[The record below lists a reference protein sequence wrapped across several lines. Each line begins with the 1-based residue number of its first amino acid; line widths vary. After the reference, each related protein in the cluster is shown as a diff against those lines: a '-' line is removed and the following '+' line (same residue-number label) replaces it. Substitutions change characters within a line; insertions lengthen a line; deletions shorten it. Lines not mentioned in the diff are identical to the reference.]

1 MDCLQ
6 VCEVLSAAHD
16 HEPVDATLL
25 SEARAHA
32 ESCADCAG
40 FAALLGRLDAAGAP
54 RASAELLAR
63 LEARTAPIAAE
74 LRDSARIAEPQ
85 DPFVATP
92 VSRARRSWV
101 PRFTAFASAAAVIV
115 LALTLG
121 SLALIGGVQQAD
133 MKTASTEELRT
144 TEAPLASEPYD
155 TGAADTAG
163 TAQAE
168 SAVAPAYITF
178 GEEVWALVGPADPV
192 PSTLATAGAFSSTLD
207 DGGTGDRPAL
217 FAGTDDTVLYTRTV
231 DGRYLAFERVIRTR
245 GRAEY
250 VLVSGTPIVA
260 FGMWPTLPERFAP
273 PTRPDGSPMFRYFG
287 KDDLQVDV
295 YLPPGGRIEDGFA
308 LAPGTPSDDPA
319 AGNPNWTW
327 WQRLE

>member
-16 HEPVDATLL
+16 GEPVDATLL
-25 SEARAHA
+25 SGARTHA
-32 ESCADCAG
+32 ESCAECAR
-40 FAALLGRLDAAGAP
+40 FVTLLERLDAARAP

-63 LEARTAPIAAE
+63 LEASAAPIAAE
-74 LRDSARIAEPQ
+74 LRAPAPLPGPQ
-85 DPFVATP
+85 GPFAPAP
-92 VSRARRSWV
+92 VSRARRTWV

-121 SLALIGGVQQAD
+121 SLALIGGVRQAE

-144 TEAPLASEPYD
+144 TEAPLPGESYD
-155 TGAADTAG
+155 AGAADAAAK
-163 TAQAE
+163 AQAE
-168 SAVAPAYITF
+168 SAAAPAYITF
-178 GEEVWALVGPADPV
+178 GEEVWALVGPAEPV
-192 PSTLATAGAFSSTLD
+192 PSTLTTAGAFSSTLD
-207 DGGTGDRPAL
+207 DGGAGDRTAL

-245 GRAEY
+245 GHAEY

-260 FGMWPTLPERFAP
+260 FGMWPTLPGRFASP
-273 PTRPDGSPMFRYFG
+273 ARPDGSPTFRYFG
-287 KDDLQVDV
+287 KDDAQVDI
-295 YLPPGGRIEDGFA
+295 YIPPGGRIEDGFA
-308 LAPGTPSDDPA
+308 LAPGTPPDDPA

>member
-1 MDCLQ
+1 MDCLR
-6 VCEVLSAAHD
+6 VCEVLSATHD
-16 HEPVDATLL
+16 REPVDATLL

-40 FAALLGRLDAAGAP
+40 FAALLERLDAAGTP

-63 LEARTAPIAAE
+63 LEDRTAPIAAE
-74 LRDSARIAEPQ
+74 LRDSAHTAEAQ
-85 DPFVATP
+85 DAFVAAP
-92 VSRARRSWV
+92 IPHVRRSWV

-121 SLALIGGVQQAD
+121 SLALIGGVQQTD

-144 TEAPLASEPYD
+144 TEAPLAGESYGA
-155 TGAADTAG
+155 GAADAAG
-163 TAQAE
+163 TTQAE
-168 SAVAPAYITF
+168 KAMAPAYITF
-178 GEEVWALVGPADPV
+178 GEEVWVLVGAAQPA
-192 PSTLATAGAFSSTLD
+192 PSTLAIAGAFSSTLD
-207 DGGTGDRPAL
+207 DGSTGDRTAL
-217 FAGTDDTVLYTRTV
+217 FAGADDTVLYTRTV

-245 GRAEY
+245 DRAEY

-273 PTRPDGSPMFRYFG
+273 PTGPDGSPTFRYFG
-287 KDDLQVDV
+287 KDDLQADV

-308 LAPGTPSDDPA
+308 LAPGTPPDDPA